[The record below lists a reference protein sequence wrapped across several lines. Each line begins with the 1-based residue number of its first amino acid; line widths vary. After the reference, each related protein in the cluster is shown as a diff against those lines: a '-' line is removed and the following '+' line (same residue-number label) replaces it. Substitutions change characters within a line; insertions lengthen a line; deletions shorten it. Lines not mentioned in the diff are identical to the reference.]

1 MFIVPKPLLY
11 SIRKQETVIQEKPAQ
26 GSSSLAGEGEAQEG
40 RGSRGSRGH
49 TELPIIGFLTPALAG
64 EMTGAPHRPRA
75 WRDHQVLLS

>member
-11 SIRKQETVIQEKPAQ
+11 SIREQETVIQEKPAQ

-40 RGSRGSRGH
+40 RGSRGH

>member
-1 MFIVPKPLLY
+1 MMQARSPGLCALPRERPQT
-11 SIRKQETVIQEKPAQ
+11 SAP
-26 GSSSLAGEGEAQEG
+26 QEG
-40 RGSRGSRGH
+40 RGSRGH